1 MFVPARQGPRNW
13 QGPPDFSSGDV
24 LMTQATQP
32 GLFGRPRHVGR
43 RVVVTGQVGVDKKPF
58 IEQLARLAESRGQPI
73 RRFHVGDLMY
83 AEARDV
89 RPGRIL
95 DLPLARL
102 AALRRSVFKDIL
114 AEVDEHD
121 TVIVNTHASFRWKH
135 GLFVAFDPDQMLA
148 LDADIYITLVD
159 NVDAIHERLARE
171 HDVIHSLKDIMVWR
185 EEEILATEVL
195 ANIVRGHGHFFVLSR
210 GIGDGTLESLYRIIF
225 KPQTKRVYPSF
236 PMTHVMD
243 MPDTLA
249 EIDAFRAAIA
259 EHFITFDPGDMDE
272 KRLLAD
278 AAEAMKAGRSKFSLN
293 VHDREIEF
301 DVAEVTGVAR
311 DIDAQIYARDFKL
324 IDQSDMIVSFIPEL
338 PGGKPGLS
346 SGVERELQHAFEG
359 TKEVYVV
366 WQPKVEPSPFV
377 TETATK
383 VFATVEETLTHFQRQ
398 GYITSFQ
405 KPLFNTGTPRERGRF
420 G

>member
-1 MFVPARQGPRNW
+1 M
-13 QGPPDFSSGDV
+13 S
-24 LMTQATQP
+24 QATQP
-32 GLFGRPRHVGR
+32 GLFTRPRPDGR
-43 RVVVTGQVGVDKKPF
+43 RVVMTGQVGVDKKPF
-58 IEQLARLAESRGQPI
+58 IEKVCQLAESRGQPV
-73 RRFHVGDLMY
+73 RRFHVGDMMY
-83 AEARDV
+83 SEARDV

-102 AALRRSVFKDIL
+102 ATLRRLVFTNIL
-114 AEVDEHD
+114 SQVDQYP
-121 TVIVNTHASFRWKH
+121 TTIVNTHAAFRWKH
-135 GLFVAFDPDQMLA
+135 GLFPAFDHDQMLA

-159 NVDAIHERLARE
+159 NLDAVHERLTRE
-171 HDVIHSLKDIMVWR
+171 TDLPHSLKDILVWR
-185 EEEILATEVL
+185 EEEILATEIL
-195 ANIVRGHGHFFVLSR
+195 ANAIRGHGCFYVLAR
-210 GIGDGTLESLYRIIF
+210 GVEDHTVESLYRLIF
-225 KPQTKRVYPSF
+225 KPETKRVYPSF

-249 EIDAFRAAIA
+249 EIDAFRAVIA

-272 KRLLAD
+272 KRLLSD
-278 AAEAMKAGRSKFSLN
+278 AATAMQDGKTKFKIN
-293 VHDREIEF
+293 VHNRDVEF
-301 DVAEVTGVAR
+301 DVGEVTGVAR

-338 PGGKPGLS
+338 PTGKPGLS

-383 VFATVEETLTHFQRQ
+383 VFATVEELLTYFQTK
-398 GYITSFQ
+398 GYLTTFQ
-405 KPLFNTGTPRERGRF
+405 KPLFKTGQVRERGRF

>member
-1 MFVPARQGPRNW
+1 M
-13 QGPPDFSSGDV
+13 S
-24 LMTQATQP
+24 QAIQP
-32 GLFGRPRHVGR
+32 NLFGTPRHRGR

-58 IEQLARLAESRGQPI
+58 IEQVAKLAESRGQPV
-73 RRFHVGDLMY
+73 RRFHVGDMMY

-114 AEVDEHD
+114 VEVDQHE

-135 GLFVAFDPDQMLA
+135 GLFPAFDHDQMLA
-148 LDADIYITLVD
+148 LDADVYVTLVD
-159 NVDAIHERLARE
+159 NVDSVHERLTRDFDLP
-171 HDVIHSLKDIMVWR
+171 HNLKDILVWR

-195 ANIVRGHGHFFVLSR
+195 ASAVRGHGCFFVFAR
-210 GIGDGTLESLYRIIF
+210 GIGDTPVEALYRLIF
-225 KPQTKRVYPSF
+225 KPETKRVYPSF

-243 MPDTLA
+243 MPAVLA
-249 EIDAFRAAIA
+249 EIDAFRATLA
-259 EHFITFDPGDMDE
+259 EYFITFDPGDMDE
-272 KRLLAD
+272 KRLLLH
-278 AAEAMKAGRSKFSLN
+278 AATAMQDGRTKFAVN
-293 VHDREIEF
+293 VHGRELEF

-338 PGGKPGLS
+338 PTGKPGLS

-366 WQPKVEPSPFV
+366 WQPKAEPSPFV
-377 TETATK
+377 TETATR
-383 VFATVEETLTHFQRQ
+383 VFGSVEEVLNHFKEK
-398 GYITSFQ
+398 GYLRSFQ
-405 KPLFNTGTPRERGRF
+405 QPLFSGGEPSERGRF